1 MYPTQIVKLIVFF
14 LPFSETDFGCC
25 PDNVT
30 AARGQDFLGC
40 GCTHSPYGCCNDQV
54 TVAPENGVENCPCHT
69 SEFGCCPDG
78 QSTAQGPKLEGD
90 IQNNNIALNLDRHV
104 FKHW

>member
-1 MYPTQIVKLIVFF
+1 M
-14 LPFSETDFGCC
+14 PFSETDFGCC

-90 IQNNNIALNLDRHV
+90 IQNYSALNRHV
-104 FKHW
+104 FFKN